1 MKSKLDEI
9 REHQRKLWEQFS
21 PGWGKWDQVT
31 LPMLSAIG
39 DRMIEAI
46 GIKEDSVH
54 LDIAAGTGEPGL
66 TIAQLADKGRVVMVD
81 FSPGMLYF
89 ARKRAAS
96 LGLDNVEFKE
106 CSADDL
112 PFEDNSFD
120 SVTCR
125 MGLMFFPDVAAAAAE
140 MHRVLKPGGK
150 IAVSVWATPEKNI
163 WASMPMAA
171 IAKEVRTQAPE
182 PDAPGLFRFATAGAL
197 EEIFEKAGFRS
208 VREEDV
214 YGEMV
219 SKSAEEYWEHMTE
232 VAAPIVSALSQAAKD
247 AQKRIEEEVIGHA
260 RRFQD
265 ASRTA
270 MPYHARVC
278 VAKK

>member
-1 MKSKLDEI
+1 MQSKIDEI
-9 REHQRKLWEQFS
+9 REKQRKLWERFS

-39 DRMIEAI
+39 DRMIEGV
-46 GIKEDSVH
+46 GIKENSVH

-96 LGLDNVEFKE
+96 LGLENVAFEE

-112 PFEDNSFD
+112 PFDDESFD
-120 SVTCR
+120 SITCR
-125 MGLMFFPDVAAAAAE
+125 MGLMFFPDAAAAVGE

-150 IAVSVWATPEKNI
+150 VAVAVWAAPAKNV

-171 IAKEVRTQAPE
+171 IAKEVNVGAPD
-182 PDAPGLFRFATAGAL
+182 PDAPGLFRFATAGAV
-197 EEIFEKAGFRS
+197 EELFQEAGFRNA
-208 VREEDV
+208 REHDV

-219 SKSAEEYWEHMTE
+219 SNSAEEYWQHMTE
-232 VAAPIVSALSQAAKD
+232 VAAPIVSGLSQAAQD
-247 AQKRIEEEVIGHA
+247 ARQRIEEDVIGHA
-260 RRFQD
+260 RRFQS
-265 ASRTA
+265 AARHA

-278 VAKK
+278 IAQK

>member
-9 REHQRKLWEQFS
+9 REQQRKLWERFS
-21 PGWGKWDQVT
+21 PGWGKWGQVT

-39 DRMIEAI
+39 DRMLAAI
-46 GIKEDSVH
+46 GLRENSVH

-66 TIAQLADKGRVVMVD
+66 TIARSADNGRVVMVD
-81 FSPGMLYF
+81 FSHGMLYF
-89 ARKRAAS
+89 ARKRAAL
-96 LGLDNVEFKE
+96 LGLDNVEFEE
-106 CSADDL
+106 CSADNL
-112 PFEDNSFD
+112 PFEDDSFD

-125 MGLMFFPDVAAAAAE
+125 MGLMFFPDVAAAVGE
-140 MHRVLKPGGK
+140 MHRVLTPGGK
-150 IAVSVWATPEKNI
+150 IAVSVWAGPEKNI

-171 IAKEVRTQAPE
+171 IAKEVKVDAPG
-182 PDAPGLFRFATAGAL
+182 PDAPGLFRFATAGEL
-197 EEIFEKAGFRS
+197 EELFREAGFRN

-232 VAAPIVSALSQAAKD
+232 VAAPIVSGLSQAAQD
-247 AQKRIEEEVIGHA
+247 AKKRISEEVIGHA

-265 ASRTA
+265 AARNA
-270 MPYHARVC
+270 MPYHARAC
-278 VAKK
+278 VAQK